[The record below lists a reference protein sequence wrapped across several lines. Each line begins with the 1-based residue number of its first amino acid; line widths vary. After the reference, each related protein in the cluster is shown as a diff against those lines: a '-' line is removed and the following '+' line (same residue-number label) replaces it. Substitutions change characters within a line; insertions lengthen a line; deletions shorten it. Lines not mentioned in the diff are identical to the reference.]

1 MKKSI
6 LTIFSIVFFL
16 QSYGQLTMSTAEYLA
31 EATSATGT
39 VTDNNNGPVNIPFH
53 FYKTQLAGNGVI
65 QIISQITNSSSS
77 SAGEIVINVRFKD
90 STLLASKPV
99 YILENTTVIDTFSVS
114 GAEQDEIYIAFQ
126 NYGVVYGGPFNY
138 TTHYDLLYVQPNNEL
153 EPNDYHSQAQVLH
166 PGDNVNGHIS
176 FRSDQYY
183 LDLND
188 YYDLI
193 IPENGQV
200 DLEFSWKNICINSG
214 FVIPGCQVYLYGKD
228 SISRGNLDHTSSNYN
243 TVQHIANDLNSPYG
257 ITIYDTMHI
266 YGKSAD
272 TVRIDLYNYFS
283 GWGVNYTGAYT
294 LRYLMS
300 DLAPSNE
307 VEPNN
312 DRATANEIGVGDTVH
327 GVVAYS
333 NGNFVNDHSDYF
345 KLVTPA
351 GDSMRFYI
359 SVVNKFK
366 YDSLAV
372 NPTVYAY
379 DKNGV
384 PLTVQSA
391 DGASSNAGQL
401 IANVWMQPVDVL
413 LSDTMTIR
421 GIPTD
426 SFYIMV
432 YNQSYA
438 FKYELMPLSSFTG
451 VEDLKGQNLF
461 SVYPNPAADK
471 ISISFQ
477 NLNNEV
483 VEVKLISIAGTKVA
497 TLFEGKIT
505 DEEKLLDLPKVP
517 SGNYFISV
525 KSKNGI
531 ESFKKIMI
539 QNK

>member
-1 MKKSI
+1 M
-6 LTIFSIVFFL
+6 VFFL
-16 QSYGQLTMSTAEYLA
+16 QGYGQLTMSTAENLPEGA
-31 EATSATGT
+31 SASGT

-53 FYKTQLAGNGVI
+53 FYKTQLTGNGVI

-77 SAGEIVINVRFKD
+77 SAGEIIINVRFKD
-90 STLLASKPV
+90 STLLARKPI
-99 YILENTTVIDTFSVS
+99 YILENTTVIDTFSIS

-138 TTHYDLLYVQPNNEL
+138 TTRYDLLYVEPNNEL
-153 EPNDYHSQAQVLH
+153 EPNDFHYEAQSLH
-166 PGDNVNGHIS
+166 PGDVVNGHIS

-188 YYDLI
+188 YFDII

-214 FVIPGCQVYLYGKD
+214 FIVPGCQVYLYGKD
-228 SISRGNLDHTSSNYN
+228 SVSRGNLDHTSSNYN
-243 TVQHIANDLNSPYG
+243 TVQHIANNVNSPYG
-257 ITIYDTMHI
+257 VTIYDTMHI

-283 GWGVNYTGAYT
+283 GWGINFTGAYT

-307 VEPNN
+307 LEPNN
-312 DRATANEIGVGDTVH
+312 DLATASELSAGDTIH
-327 GVVAYS
+327 GLIAYT
-333 NGNFVNDHSDYF
+333 NGNFVTDLSDYY
-345 KLVTPA
+345 KLVKPA

-379 DKNGV
+379 DKNGNRLIV
-384 PLTVQSA
+384 YSA
-391 DGASSNAGQL
+391 SGAASSTGQL

-426 SFYIMV
+426 SFFIEI
-432 YNQSYA
+432 YNPSYA
-438 FKYELMPLSSFTG
+438 FKYELMPLSPFTG
-451 VEDLKGQNLF
+451 IEDLNEQNLF
-461 SVYPNPAADK
+461 SVYPNPATDK
-471 ISISFQ
+471 INISLQNRINEEVVVNLISF
-477 NLNNEV
+477 
-483 VEVKLISIAGTKVA
+483 SGARVA
-497 TLFEGKIT
+497 TLFEGKLT
-505 DEEKLLDLPKVP
+505 SEVKLLDLPKVP
-517 SGNYFISV
+517 SGNYFVSV
-525 KSKNGI
+525 RSKNGI
-531 ESFKKIMI
+531 ESFRKIMI